1 MLNRLSFGIVYI
13 FFSSIVVSDVEFNK
27 GTLPMK
33 KDKHDIQND
42 LLALALI
49 FIIFCISIS
58 YFMTHIEHIKYEN
71 KLKNELLQ
79 AKELTVYYYNR
90 SDTMENN
97 VVSLNEHITYLE
109 GIISQKD
116 ALDAETAKLKRIVL
130 ELRLDTQKKRKK

>member
-1 MLNRLSFGIVYI
+1 
-13 FFSSIVVSDVEFNK
+13 
-27 GTLPMK
+27 MK
-33 KDKHDIQND
+33 KYNNIQDD
-42 LLALALI
+42 LLTLALI

-90 SDTMENN
+90 VDTMENN
-97 VVSLNEHITYLE
+97 VISLNEHITYLE
-109 GIISQKD
+109 SIISQKD

-130 ELRLDTQKKRKK
+130 ELRLDTQRKTKK

>member
-1 MLNRLSFGIVYI
+1 
-13 FFSSIVVSDVEFNK
+13 
-27 GTLPMK
+27 MK